1 MNDSAA
7 SSSRFLTAL
16 TRSSPPFSRPSITA
30 YCNSLSSFEIHFSTF
45 FWIFVYVPRISKHII
60 DCVATIYANP
70 RIQSEK
76 SSPSMV
82 IEHYT
87 SPKIA
92 LNPSITVLPKGL
104 TSPQL
109 TSSIFPLSDNNIR
122 FELY

>member
-7 SSSRFLTAL
+7 SSSRFLTSL

-45 FWIFVYVPRISKHII
+45 FWIFVYAPRISKHII

-109 TSSIFPLSDNNIR
+109 TSSIFPLSDNNIG

>member
-1 MNDSAA
+1 
-7 SSSRFLTAL
+7 
-16 TRSSPPFSRPSITA
+16 
-30 YCNSLSSFEIHFSTF
+30 
-45 FWIFVYVPRISKHII
+45 
-60 DCVATIYANP
+60 
-70 RIQSEK
+70 
-76 SSPSMV
+76 MV

-109 TSSIFPLSDNNIR
+109 TSSIFPFSDNNIG